1 MKTLKI
7 NSSKYGLINVLLDD
21 EDYERIEKDFK
32 NLKWT
37 VTKNRNKLYAQKTV
51 NGKHIYLHRYIMNC
65 PKGKYV
71 DHINHN
77 TLDNRKQNLR
87 ITNNADNLRN
97 GEIRVNNKTG
107 IKGVYFDNKRNKYVA
122 NIKVNYKGI
131 FLGRFDTL
139 EEATQVRKEAE
150 IKYWAVNG
158 GDVL

>member
-1 MKTLKI
+1 MKILRI
-7 NSSKYGLINVLLDD
+7 DSPKYGLINILLDD
-21 EDYERIEKDFK
+21 EDYKKIEKDFN
-32 NLKWT
+32 NLNWT
-37 VTKNRNKLYAQKTV
+37 ITKNRNKFYVQKRV
-51 NGKHIYLHRYIMNC
+51 NGKNIYLHRYIMNC

-71 DHINHN
+71 DHKNHN

-97 GEIRVNNKTG
+97 GEIRINNKTG
-107 IKGVYFDNKRNKYVA
+107 VKGVYFDNKRNKYVA

-139 EEATQVRKEAE
+139 EEAQKIRKEAE

-158 GDVL
+158 GDV

>member
-1 MKTLKI
+1 MKILRI
-7 NSSKYGLINVLLDD
+7 DSPKYGLINVLLDD
-21 EDYERIEKDFK
+21 EDYERIKKDFE

-37 VTKNRNKLYAQKTV
+37 VTKNRNKFYVQKRV
-51 NGKHIYLHRYIMNC
+51 NGKNIYLHRYIMNC

-139 EEATQVRKEAE
+139 EEATQIRKEAE

-158 GDVL
+158 GDV

>member
-1 MKTLKI
+1 MKILRI
-7 NSSKYGLINVLLDD
+7 DSPKYGLINILLDD

-37 VTKNRNKLYAQKTV
+37 VTKNRNKLYAQKMV
-51 NGKHIYLHRYIMNC
+51 NGKNIYLHRYIMNC

-107 IKGVYFDNKRNKYVA
+107 VKGVYFDKERKKYVA
-122 NIKVNYKGI
+122 RIKVNYKGI

-139 EEATQVRKEAE
+139 EEAQKIRKEAE
-150 IKYWAVNG
+150 IKYWAVDG
-158 GDVL
+158 GDL

>member
-1 MKTLKI
+1 MKILRI
-7 NSSKYGLINVLLDD
+7 DSPKYGLINILLDD

-37 VTKNRNKLYAQKTV
+37 VTKNRNKLYAQKMV
-51 NGKHIYLHRYIMNC
+51 NGKNIYLHRYIMNC
-65 PKGKYV
+65 PKDKYV

>member
-1 MKTLKI
+1 MKILRI
-7 NSSKYGLINVLLDD
+7 DSPKYGLINILLDD
-21 EDYERIEKDFK
+21 EDYKKIEKDFN
-32 NLKWT
+32 NLNWT
-37 VTKNRNKLYAQKTV
+37 ITKNRNKFYVQKRV
-51 NGKHIYLHRYIMNC
+51 NGKNIYLHRYIMNC

-107 IKGVYFDNKRNKYVA
+107 VKGVYFDNKRNKYVA

-139 EEATQVRKEAE
+139 EEAQKIRKEAE

-158 GDVL
+158 GDV

>member
-1 MKTLKI
+1 MKILRI
-7 NSSKYGLINVLLDD
+7 DSPKYGLINILLDD

-37 VTKNRNKLYAQKTV
+37 VTKNRNKLYAQKMV
-51 NGKHIYLHRYIMNC
+51 NGKNIYLHRYIMNC

-87 ITNNADNLRN
+87 ITTNADNLRN
-97 GEIRVNNKTG
+97 GEIRINNKTG
-107 IKGVYFDNKRNKYVA
+107 VKGVYFDKERNKYVVM
-122 NIKVNYKGI
+122 IKVNYKGI

-139 EEATQVRKEAE
+139 EEAQKIRKEAE

-158 GDVL
+158 GDL

>member
-1 MKTLKI
+1 MKILRI
-7 NSSKYGLINVLLDD
+7 DSPKYGLINILLDD
-21 EDYERIEKDFK
+21 EDYKKIEKDFN
-32 NLKWT
+32 NLNWT
-37 VTKNRNKLYAQKTV
+37 ITKNRNKFYVQKRV
-51 NGKHIYLHRYIMNC
+51 NGKNIYLHRYIMNC

-77 TLDNRKQNLR
+77 TLDNRKENLR

-107 IKGVYFDNKRNKYVA
+107 VKGVYFDKERKKYVA
-122 NIKVNYKGI
+122 RIKVNYKGI

-139 EEATQVRKEAE
+139 EEAQKIRKEAE

-158 GDVL
+158 GDV

>member
-37 VTKNRNKLYAQKTV
+37 VTKNRNKFYVQKRV
-51 NGKHIYLHRYIMNC
+51 NGKNVYLHRYVMDC
-65 PKGKYV
+65 PKDKYV

-77 TLDNRKQNLR
+77 TLDNRKENLR
-87 ITNNADNLRN
+87 ITTNADNLRN
-97 GEIRVNNKTG
+97 GKIRVNNKTG
-107 IKGVYFDNKRNKYVA
+107 VKGVYFDNKRNKYIA
-122 NIKVNYKGI
+122 RIKVNYKGI

-139 EEATQVRKEAE
+139 EEAQKIRKEAE
-150 IKYWAVNG
+150 IKYWAMNG
-158 GDVL
+158 GDV

>member
-1 MKTLKI
+1 MKILRI
-7 NSSKYGLINVLLDD
+7 DSPKYGLINILLDD
-21 EDYERIEKDFK
+21 EDYKKIEKDFN
-32 NLKWT
+32 NLNWT
-37 VTKNRNKLYAQKTV
+37 ITKNRNKFYVQKRV
-51 NGKHIYLHRYIMNC
+51 NGKNIYLHRYIMNC

-77 TLDNRKQNLR
+77 TLDNRKENLR
-87 ITNNADNLRN
+87 ITTNANNLRN

-107 IKGVYFDNKRNKYVA
+107 VKGVYFDNKRNKYVA

-139 EEATQVRKEAE
+139 EEAQKIRKEAE

-158 GDVL
+158 GDV

>member
-1 MKTLKI
+1 MKILRI
-7 NSSKYGLINVLLDD
+7 DSPKYGLINILLDD
-21 EDYERIEKDFK
+21 EDYKKIEKDFN
-32 NLKWT
+32 NLSWT
-37 VTKNRNKLYAQKTV
+37 ITKNRNKFYVQKRV
-51 NGKHIYLHRYIMNC
+51 NGKNIYLHRYIMNC

-71 DHINHN
+71 DHKNHN

-107 IKGVYFDNKRNKYVA
+107 VKGVYFDNKRNKYVA

-158 GDVL
+158 GDL